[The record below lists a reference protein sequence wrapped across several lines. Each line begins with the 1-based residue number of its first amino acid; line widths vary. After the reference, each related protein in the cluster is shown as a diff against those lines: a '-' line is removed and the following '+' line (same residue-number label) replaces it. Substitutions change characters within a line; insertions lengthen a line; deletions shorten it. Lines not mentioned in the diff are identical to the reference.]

1 MQLQEIDTIQDLR
14 KWVSENLKGALVE
27 EGEEIVIRTGLIST
41 MGGYLHP
48 AKGEE
53 E

>member
-1 MQLQEIDTIQDLR
+1 MQLQEIDTIQDL
-14 KWVSENLKGALVE
+14 KEWVSENMSGAVVE

-41 MGGYLHP
+41 MGGYLSK
-48 AKGEE
+48 AKEE

>member
-1 MQLQEIDTIQDLR
+1 MQLQEVETIQDL
-14 KWVSENLKGALVE
+14 KLWVSENLKGAVVE